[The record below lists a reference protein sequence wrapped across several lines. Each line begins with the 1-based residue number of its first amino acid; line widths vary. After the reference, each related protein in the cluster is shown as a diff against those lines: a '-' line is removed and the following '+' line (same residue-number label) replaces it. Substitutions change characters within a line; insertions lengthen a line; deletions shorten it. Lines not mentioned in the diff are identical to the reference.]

1 MPLVLGSLIPR
12 RPQESPVA
20 SSVSVFFVFLAQIG
34 GELGE
39 IIRVKHIAF
48 PALPRFVIPFPHL
61 MQGSFHTLGVQT
73 ADIRVAGVP
82 ETVND

>member
-1 MPLVLGSLIPR
+1 MSLPPLR
-12 RPQESPVA
+12 T
-20 SSVSVFFVFLAQIG
+20 VSVTGMTIRLILLAQVG

-48 PALPRFVIPFPHL
+48 PALPRFVIPFSHL